1 MDDYEKIIG
10 LISPKEKKKALDAPS
25 GQGQITKLLL
35 EKGLSVDC
43 LDMVPESVYSFLPK
57 HSKYLK
63 HDLNT
68 KLPLQKNIYDYVI
81 SREGI
86 EHLSNPYFFI
96 DELCRVT
103 KVGGYL
109 ILTTPNIMTIESRI
123 KFLITGHFQGF
134 RELRDNQKGLRKLK
148 FQGHISPIYYWQ
160 LNYFL
165 SNQGFEIKKVTTNN
179 IKKNHKLLKR
189 IFIPILGGLS
199 NFLSKLRNFPNEG
212 VYSDDFLYGDC
223 LILVAQKVRK
233 KKTYHGEI
241 F

>member
-1 MDDYEKIIG
+1 MDDYDKIIN
-10 LISPKEKKKALDAPS
+10 LISPKKNQKALDAPS
-25 GQGQITKLLL
+25 GQGQITKLLVK
-35 EKGLSVDC
+35 KGLSVDC
-43 LDMVPESVYSFLPK
+43 LDMVSKRIYAFLPK
-57 HSKYLK
+57 NSKYLK

-68 KLPLQKNIYDYVI
+68 LLPLKNNTYDYVI

-86 EHLSNPYFFI
+86 EHLAAPYLFVG
-96 DELCRVT
+96 ELCRVT

-134 RELRDNQKGLRKLK
+134 RELRDNQKGLRELK

-165 SNQGFEIKKVTTNN
+165 SNQGFKITKVTTNN
-179 IKKNHKLLKR
+179 IKKDHKLFKR
-189 IFIPILGGLS
+189 IFIPILGWLS
-199 NFLSKLRNFPNEG
+199 NKLSSARNFPNEG
-212 VYSDDFLYGDC
+212 SYFDEFLYGDS
-223 LILVAQKVRK
+223 LIVIAKKVSK
-233 KKTYHGEI
+233 KNTHHGSL

>member
-1 MDDYEKIIG
+1 MDDYQKIIS
-10 LISPKEKKKALDAPS
+10 LISPNQKQKALDAPS
-25 GQGQITKLLL
+25 GQGQLTKLLL
-35 EKGLSVDC
+35 KKGLSLDC
-43 LDMVPESVYSFLPK
+43 IDMVSDNIYSFLPK
-57 HSKYLK
+57 NSKYLK

-68 KLPLQKNIYDYVI
+68 PLPLKNNTYDYVI

-86 EHLSNPYFFI
+86 EHLANPYLFI

-103 KVGGYL
+103 KIGGHL
-109 ILTTPNIMTIESRI
+109 ILTTPNIMTVESRI

-134 RELRDNQKGLRKLK
+134 RELRDNHKGLRKLK

-165 SNQGFEIKKVTTNN
+165 SNQGFEITKVTTNN
-179 IKKNHKLLKR
+179 IKKDHKLLKR
-189 IFIPILGGLS
+189 IFIPALGWLS
-199 NFLSKLRNFPNEG
+199 NLLSKLRNFPNDG
-212 VYSDDFLYGDC
+212 AYSDDFLYGDC
-223 LILVAQKVRK
+223 LILIAKKVRK